1 MMNYLR
7 FSCLIILIFGILA
20 CQTDSSKFSLT
31 GTNKDT
37 VESLILFDDI
47 DLITID
53 GDGAAINSVTLSGDM
68 LILNVSYGGGCEEHK
83 FKLYVSKGLSK
94 SNPPQAEMY
103 LLHNA
108 NGDLCEAYLT
118 ENLAFNLLPLKENIK
133 QNFNDVDELW
143 LRIYPPGSTD
153 PVEPLIRYKF

>member
-1 MMNYLR
+1 MNYLR

-31 GTNKDT
+31 GTDKDT

-103 LLHNA
+103 LSHNA

-118 ENLAFNLLPLKENIK
+118 EDIVFNLLPFKKSISRDFKSVYEIL
-133 QNFNDVDELW
+133 

-153 PVEPLIRYKF
+153 PFEPLHKYKF